1 MARIA
6 DVAKL
11 AGVSTA
17 TVSAVVNGQDIVKPL
32 TKRRVLEAI
41 RKLNYQ
47 PNLYARSLA
56 RGRSA
61 MIGLIISDI
70 INPFFAEI
78 AQIVQAEAN
87 RRGYQVFMSATQF
100 SLDRLRAAVTHMFG
114 MRADGLVI
122 MTTEMS
128 DETLAAIRAC
138 KMPVVFEDV
147 GTVDATTS
155 NIRIDYEGGISRAV
169 HCLAELGHR
178 DLLYVENPPAA
189 LDRGHMLSL
198 RLRVEAF
205 ENAAAGCPGV
215 RAHKIVSPGP
225 AFHAGV
231 KVATEALDRYRFTG
245 AVVCA
250 DPMALGFLSGL
261 RRAGCNVPRD
271 VSVIGFDNSPHC
283 EYTDP
288 PLTSVS
294 IPRERIGRLAVESLV
309 KMIEDGEPGSE
320 IHIPTELVMRD
331 STARPS
337 GSSRQSRRRG
347 SLINAR

>member
-17 TVSAVVNGQDIVKPL
+17 TVSAVVNGQDIVRPL
-32 TKRRVLEAI
+32 TRRRVLEAI

-56 RGRSA
+56 CGRSN
-61 MIGLIISDI
+61 MLGLVISDI
-70 INPFFAEI
+70 VNPFFSEI
-78 AQIVQAEAN
+78 AQIVQVEAN

-100 SLDRLRAAVTHMFG
+100 SLDRLHAAVNHMLG

-122 MTTEMS
+122 MTTEM
-128 DETLAAIRAC
+128 DNETLKIIGTRG
-138 KMPVVFEDV
+138 MPVVFEDV
-147 GTVDATTS
+147 GTVDAVTS
-155 NIRIDYEGGISRAV
+155 NIRIDYEGGIFRAV

-189 LDRGHMLSL
+189 LDPAHMLSL
-198 RLRVEAF
+198 RLRAEAF
-205 ENAAAGCPGV
+205 DKAVAGCRGV
-215 RAHKIVSPGP
+215 RAHRISSPGP
-225 AFHAGV
+225 AFQAGV
-231 KVATEALDRYRFTG
+231 KVAAEALARFRFTG

-250 DPMALGFLSGL
+250 DPIAVGFVRGL

-288 PLTSVS
+288 PLTSVG
-294 IPRERIGRLAVESLV
+294 IPREAIARRAVESLV
-309 KMIEDGEPGSE
+309 GMIEEGKPGNE
-320 IHIPTELVMRD
+320 IDIPTELVMRD
-331 STARPS
+331 SIARPP
-337 GSSRQSRRRG
+337 RRRG
-347 SLINAR
+347 APLNAR